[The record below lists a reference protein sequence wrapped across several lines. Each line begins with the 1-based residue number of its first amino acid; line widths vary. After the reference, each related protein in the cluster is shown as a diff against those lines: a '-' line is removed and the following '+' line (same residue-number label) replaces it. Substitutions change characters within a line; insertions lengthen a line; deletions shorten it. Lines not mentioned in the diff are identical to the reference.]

1 MSLLQRVKNR
11 GVVDMNFRNAK
22 LEDIGNLLDLYI
34 DGFKYHYKGRP
45 DVFLDKDE
53 KKLKDDLMNTIHNSN
68 VLILE
73 NNKKILGY
81 VIYQIKEKH
90 NKIMWIDELV
100 VDKNSR
106 KMGNGKNLM
115 EKVKEIA
122 KEEGCK
128 RVEFCCWSFN
138 QNAMDMYKH
147 IGFKEQRVILEMD
160 L

>member
-1 MSLLQRVKNR
+1 MLLLQWVKNI

-106 KMGNGKNLM
+106 KMGNGKKLM

>member
-1 MSLLQRVKNR
+1 MLLLQWVKNI
-11 GVVDMNFRNAK
+11 GVFGMNFRNAK

-115 EKVKEIA
+115 EKVKERA

>member
-1 MSLLQRVKNR
+1 MLLLQWVKNI

-68 VLILE
+68 ILILE
-73 NNKKILGY
+73 KDQKILGY

-100 VDKNSR
+100 VDKNNR
-106 KMGNGKNLM
+106 KMGNGKKLM